1 MFSQKTMN
9 EQSDIQA
16 NSRWQNIA
24 QQSQLYLF
32 VIVVTLG
39 IAIILSFN
47 LVRGPQVS
55 VTLGEPAPQDVAA
68 PQSITYISD
77 VLTERA
83 RQAAVA
89 NVPDHYTTIDLGI
102 GRAQNNY
109 ALSVFSFIEVVRADT
124 QTTADRKIDYLQS
137 IEDVTIDSQVASD
150 LLPLTPNEF
159 AAVRDNVSQIIQD
172 TMREGVVEGEESE
185 ARRKASLGANF
196 NLTSAQERIVTSLAP
211 QFIAPNIFF
220 DAEATSEAQ
229 AAARESVEPISQNI
243 TQGQDI
249 IRVGDI
255 IGEEDIEKLE
265 QLGLLQQ
272 TTNWQIV
279 ISSLIMS
286 LLSVSTLTLYWAHF
300 TNRQYRTVRHL
311 GILAVL
317 MLLFVLSAKLLV
329 PGRTTFAFLFPA
341 AALSLITAAI
351 FEIRLS
357 LMVTVIL
364 AFLVGYMAQD
374 SLEMAF
380 YSAAGGI
387 MAVLSLKDSQRLNSL
402 FRAGVLVAI
411 VNIATIL
418 LFRLPN
424 DPELTEL
431 MTLLLFGGLNGA
443 ILSAGFSLAGI
454 FVIGSIF
461 QVITMIQL
469 QELSRLDHPLLQE
482 LLRRA
487 PGTYHHSIMVAN
499 LAEQAAEKVRANS
512 TLVRVGAFYHDIGK
526 MNRPPFFAENQ
537 NGGNPHDHLDPYV
550 SARIIISHVSDG
562 LELARRYRL
571 PNRIQDFIAEH
582 HGNRMVKVFY
592 QRAQEMA
599 DDDEVV
605 DISRFK
611 HRGPRPRSRETAIVQ
626 LADSIEATSTAL
638 RPSTEEEIEKLVTR
652 IVDDHLKEGQLDNSG
667 LTLGDI
673 KTVKESFIKTLMGR
687 FHLRV
692 RYPGNEELSIQSPE
706 SRRALPP
713 SGQPP
718 LIEDGRTL
726 EEDSSK
732 QAVQPEIVN
741 DPSQI

>member
-1 MFSQKTMN
+1 MN
-9 EQSDIQA
+9 AQPDIQL
-16 NSRWQNIA
+16 NSRWQNIV
-24 QQSQLYLF
+24 QQSQLWLF

-39 IAIILSFN
+39 IAVILSFN

-55 VTLGEPAPQDVAA
+55 VTRGEPAPQDVVA
-68 PQSITYISD
+68 PQTEIYISN

-89 NVPDHYTTIDLGI
+89 GVSDQYTTIDLGI
-102 GRAQNNY
+102 GREQNNF
-109 ALSVFSFIEVVRADT
+109 ALSVFSFVEVVRADPS
-124 QTTADRKIDYLQS
+124 TTADAKQGYLQS
-137 IEDVTIDSQVASD
+137 IVDLTVDTQVANDFLS
-150 LLPLTPNEF
+150 LTPNEF
-159 AAVRDNVSQIIQD
+159 TAVRDNVSQIIQD
-172 TMREGVVEGEESE
+172 TMREGVIEEQLSE

-196 NLTSAQERIVTSLAP
+196 NLTSTQERIVTTLAP
-211 QFIAPNIFF
+211 QFIVPNIFF
-220 DAEATSEAQ
+220 NAEATAEVQ
-229 AAARESVEPISQNI
+229 AEARESVEPISQNI
-243 TQGQDI
+243 TQGQLI

-255 IGEEDIEKLE
+255 IDEEDIEKL
-265 QLGLLQQ
+265 QHLGLLQQ

-279 ISSLIMS
+279 VSSLLIAF
-286 LLSVSTLTLYWAHF
+286 LSVATLTLYWQHF
-300 TNRQYRTVRHL
+300 TSRQYRSARHL

-317 MLLFVLSAKLLV
+317 LLLFVLSAKLLV
-329 PGRTTFAFLFPA
+329 PGRTPYAYLFPA

-357 LMVTVIL
+357 LLVTVVL
-364 AFLVGYMAQD
+364 AFLVGYIAQD

-387 MAVLSLKDSQRLNSL
+387 LAVLSLKDTQRLNSL
-402 FRAGVLVAI
+402 FRAGLLVAV
-411 VNIATIL
+411 VNVAVIL
-418 LFRLPN
+418 LFRLPD
-424 DPELTEL
+424 DPQLSEL
-431 MTLLLFGGLNGA
+431 MTLFLFGGLNGA

-454 FVIGSIF
+454 FVIGSVF
-461 QVITMIQL
+461 QVITMLQL

-526 MNRPPFFAENQ
+526 MNRPPFFGENQ

-571 PNRIQDFIAEH
+571 LNRIHDFIAEH
-582 HGNRMVKVFY
+582 HGNRVVKVFY
-592 QRAQEMA
+592 LRAQEMA
-599 DDDEVV
+599 NENEVV
-605 DISRFK
+605 DMSRFK
-611 HRGPRPRSRETAIVQ
+611 HKGPRPRSRETGIVQ

-652 IVDDHLKEGQLDNSG
+652 IVEEHLKEGQLDNSG

-673 KTVKESFIKTLMGR
+673 KTVKESFIKTLKGR
-687 FHLRV
+687 FHVRV
-692 RYPGNEELSIQSPE
+692 QYPGNEEFVIQSLE
-706 SRRALPP
+706 SRQALPP
-713 SGQPP
+713 SNQPP
-718 LIEDGRTL
+718 LIADGRSL
-726 EEDSSK
+726 
-732 QAVQPEIVN
+732 QPETPGQERRAEIVN
-741 DPSQI
+741 DPTRA